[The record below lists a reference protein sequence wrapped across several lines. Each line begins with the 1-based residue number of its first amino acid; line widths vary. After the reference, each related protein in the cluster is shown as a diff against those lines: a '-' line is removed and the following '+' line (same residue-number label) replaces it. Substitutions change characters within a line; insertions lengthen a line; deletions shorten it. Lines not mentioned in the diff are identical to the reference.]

1 MQSTR
6 FTSAEAYLLVK
17 DVFIE
22 VREELP
28 GDNELESAENSAAV
42 SAGMLVSLVHVN
54 SITRSVLVLV
64 TLYLWVLYYIQ
75 HSE

>member
-17 DVFIE
+17 DIFIE

-28 GDNELESAENSAAV
+28 GDNELESAEDSAAV
-42 SAGMLVSLVHVN
+42 SAGISF
-54 SITRSVLVLV
+54 STRG
-64 TLYLWVLYYIQ
+64 
-75 HSE
+75 

>member
-42 SAGMLVSLVHVN
+42 SAGILAPLVHAVADPGGGPRGPSPRPCKN
-54 SITRSVLVLV
+54 KS
-64 TLYLWVLYYIQ
+64 
-75 HSE
+75 